1 MKKKLMNLKDQ
12 NQIKTT
18 MEEKMSIRNE
28 ITNGRSNIPSHKY
41 TETYISRQFASNE
54 HSQLFRIIDELKYII
69 LEISILNV
77 FSR

>member
-12 NQIKTT
+12 NQIQTT
-18 MEEKMSIRNE
+18 MEGKMSIRNE

-41 TETYISRQFASNE
+41 TEYISRQFASNE
-54 HSQLFRIIDELKYII
+54 HSQLFRIIHEIKYII
-69 LEISILNV
+69 LEISILNL